1 MKDIIF
7 VIGFLLCVYLYVFE
21 IDKIYRIK
29 DIFIDLV
36 FYVIC
41 YFEREIENDNSN
53 SVKILFMF
61 LLFYISFGS
70 FKLSRGLDFKY
81 GEEIRDYLE
90 NIKVV
95 LEDFVNEMELLNF
108 ENLYIIV
115 ESLIYIILV
124 KLFMMFEFKY

>member
-1 MKDIIF
+1 M
-7 VIGFLLCVYLYVFE
+7 IGFLLCVYLYVFE
-21 IDKIYRIK
+21 IDKIYKIK
-29 DIFIDLV
+29 DIFINLI

-41 YFEREIENDNSN
+41 YFKREIENDKSN

-70 FKLSRGLDFKY
+70 FKLKRVLDFKY
-81 GEEIRDYLE
+81 GEEIWDYLE

-95 LEDFVNEMELLNF
+95 LENFVKEMELLNF
-108 ENLYIIV
+108 GNLFIIV
-115 ESLIYIILV
+115 ESLIFIILV

>member
-1 MKDIIF
+1 M
-7 VIGFLLCVYLYVFE
+7 IGFLLCVYLYVFE
-21 IDKIYRIK
+21 IDKIYKIK

-41 YFEREIENDNSN
+41 YFKREIENDNSN

-70 FKLSRGLDFKY
+70 FKLSIGLDFKY
-81 GEEIRDYLE
+81 GEEIWDYLE
-90 NIKVV
+90 NVKVV
-95 LEDFVNEMELLNF
+95 LENFVNEMELLNF

-115 ESLIYIILV
+115 ESLINIILV